1 MSVFCLR
8 AGAILRRLVRL
19 ISYLAISLFAHAS
32 VNAAATLTFVEA
44 QRIAAERS
52 QQLIAQDASIR
63 SSREMAVAAGQLP
76 DPVLRAGIDNLPID
90 GSDRFSLSRD
100 FMTMRRIGVMQE
112 FTRPDKRR
120 LRAERFERE
129 ADRAGAEKSAT
140 LATIQRDTA
149 IAWLEAFYL
158 ERLRAAVSEQTQE
171 SRLEIEA
178 LQGAY
183 RGGRASQAEVLNAQS
198 SRVMLEDRLSELSRR
213 VRNARTMLARWVGDE
228 IANAALVGE
237 PAVDAVP
244 PHARA
249 LAHELELHPNI
260 VVMTQEVAMADA
272 EAALARA
279 NKRADWTWELAY
291 QKRGSD
297 FSDMVSIGMSLPLQW
312 DQKNR
317 QDRELAAKLALA
329 DKARAQREE
338 MLRQHVA
345 EVRAMLNEWENGRER
360 LARYQRELLPLARD
374 RTQVTVSA
382 YRGGKGDLA
391 SVLAARRNEIDVRAQ
406 TLQLEIDTARVWAQL
421 RFLYPDDG
429 VRRAAHLPTNAL
441 EHTPAKIKGPQ

>member
-1 MSVFCLR
+1 MSVFGLR
-8 AGAILRRLVRL
+8 AGEFLRKVVRL
-19 ISYLAISLFAHAS
+19 IAYLAVTLFAGMYAH
-32 VNAAATLTFVEA
+32 AAATLTFVEA

-52 QQLIAQDASIR
+52 RQLIAQDASIR
-63 SSREMAVAAGQLP
+63 SSREMAIAAGQLP
-76 DPVLRAGIDNLPID
+76 DPVLRAGVDNLPID

-100 FMTMRRIGVMQE
+100 FMTMRRVGVMQE
-112 FTRPDKRR
+112 FTGSAKRR

-149 IAWLEAFYL
+149 IAWLETFYL

-178 LQGAY
+178 LHGAY
-183 RGGRASQAEVLNAQS
+183 RGGRASQADVLNAQS
-198 SRVMLEDRLSELSRR
+198 SRVMLEDRLSELTRR
-213 VRNARTMLARWVGDE
+213 IRNARTMLARWIGE
-228 IANAALVGE
+228 EHANAELISE
-237 PAVDAVP
+237 PPVETVP

-249 LAHELELHPNI
+249 LEHELERHPNI

-279 NKRADWTWELAY
+279 NKRADLTWELAY

-297 FSDMVSIGMSLPLQW
+297 FSDMVSIGMSIPIQW
-312 DQKNR
+312 DRKNR

-360 LARYQRELLPLARD
+360 VARYQRELLPLARD
-374 RTQVTVSA
+374 RTQATVSA
-382 YRGGKGDLA
+382 YRGGKGDLG

-421 RFLYPDDG
+421 RFLYPDDTA
-429 VRRAAHLPTNAL
+429 RPHSLTNSH
-441 EHTPAKIKGPQ
+441 EHAPATLKAPQ